1 MILLTGATGLIGGH
15 LLMKLYKDKKKVRAL
30 IRKTSNFRQLM
41 LISDYYEID
50 WLDVYNSV
58 EWVYGDVQDEK
69 SLIGACSGVTEI
81 YHCAA
86 VVSMDGAAE
95 DELSRTNVNGTELIC
110 KVALAQHAEAFCMV
124 SSIAA
129 IGTAG
134 APDLLADE
142 DCKKTEAEAGS
153 DYSLSKFRSEE
164 VVWKYIEKGLPAVIV
179 NPGVV
184 LGVGLLSKG
193 SMKIFETG
201 MKGIPFYTKGG
212 TGYVD
217 VRDVVSCA
225 CMLVAKR
232 IKGERFIL
240 VSENATYAKLFTLIA
255 DRAGVRRPYIP
266 VSKPLLELLGS
277 FSSLIQFVSRKQL
290 KYTRSVLL
298 ASGNKKYYLSEKIIK
313 ATGVR
318 FIPLEETI
326 NDIIGFIGDT
336 KK

>member
-1 MILLTGATGLIGGH
+1 MILITGATGLIGGH
-15 LLMKLYKDKKKVRAL
+15 LLLKLYKDKKQIRAL
-30 IRKTSNFRQLM
+30 IRKTSDFKQLI
-41 LISDYYEID
+41 LISGYYGVSWE
-50 WLDVYNSV
+50 DVHSSV

-69 SLIGACSGVTEI
+69 SLIGACHGVSEI

-110 KVALAQHAEAFCMV
+110 RVALDQRVEAFCMV

-164 VVWKYIEKGLPAVIV
+164 VVWRYIEKGLPAVIV

-201 MKGIPFYTKGG
+201 MKGIPFYTQGG

-217 VRDVVSCA
+217 VRDVVTCA
-225 CMLVAKR
+225 CTLVDRR

-240 VSENATYAKLFTLIA
+240 VSENATYVKLFTLIA
-255 DRAGVRRPYIP
+255 DRVGVRKPYIS
-266 VSKPLLELLGS
+266 VGKPLLELLGA
-277 FSSLIQFVSRKQL
+277 FSSLFQFVSRKQL
-290 KYTRSVLL
+290 KYTRSVLV
-298 ASGNKKYYLSEKIIK
+298 ASGNKKYYSSEKIIK
-313 ATGVR
+313 TTGIR
-318 FIPLEETI
+318 FIQLEETV
-326 NDIIGFIGDT
+326 NDIINFIEQS
-336 KK
+336 